1 MYQRAQYKLF
11 LDGKPAK
18 ITKEKVDK
26 LIAIGFLKPSEHAP
40 TTGIEEGG
48 PHDWNNEELP

>member
-11 LDGKPAK
+11 MAGKPAK

-26 LIAIGFLKPSEHAP
+26 LLSMGFLKPLEQVP
-40 TTGIEEGG
+40 NDDDYYERDNGG
-48 PHDWNNEELP
+48 DN